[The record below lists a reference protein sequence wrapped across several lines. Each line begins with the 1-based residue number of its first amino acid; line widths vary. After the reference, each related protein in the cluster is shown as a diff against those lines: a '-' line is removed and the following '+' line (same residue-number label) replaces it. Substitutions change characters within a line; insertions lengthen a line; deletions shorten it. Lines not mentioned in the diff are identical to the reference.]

1 MMSLLVPLHRSR
13 RLRAILTALALLLL
27 ALFGSHRAA
36 LAATEL
42 PGTSVYRLDVPLV
55 DQDGRALSLADRQG
69 KPLLISMFYTSCQFV
84 CPLIIDTLQKT
95 ERTLDAAD
103 RGKLDVL
110 LVSFDAERDTPEKLK
125 TVADQRKLDTPRWTL
140 ARTDAG
146 QVRKLAA
153 MLDIQYRALDDGEFN
168 HSSVLVLLDAQ
179 GRIVARSDKL
189 GAADPELAAALKRLV
204 ATPSIT
210 D

>member
-1 MMSLLVPLHRSR
+1 MMLIPVPSPR
-13 RLRAILTALALLLL
+13 RLRAILSALALVLFALL
-27 ALFGSHRAA
+27 GGRQAA
-36 LAATEL
+36 LAAAEL
-42 PGTSVYRLDVPLV
+42 PGTSIYRLDIALV
-55 DQDGRALSLADRQG
+55 DQDGAAMHLADRQG
-69 KPLLISMFYTSCQFV
+69 KPLLITMFYTSCKFV

-110 LVSFDAERDTPEKLK
+110 LVSFDAEHDTPDKLK

-140 ARTDAG
+140 ARTETD

-153 MLDIQYRALDDGEFN
+153 VLDIQYRALGDGEFN

-189 GAADPELAAALKRLV
+189 GAADPDLAAALKRLV
-204 ATPSIT
+204 TTPSVN
-210 D
+210 